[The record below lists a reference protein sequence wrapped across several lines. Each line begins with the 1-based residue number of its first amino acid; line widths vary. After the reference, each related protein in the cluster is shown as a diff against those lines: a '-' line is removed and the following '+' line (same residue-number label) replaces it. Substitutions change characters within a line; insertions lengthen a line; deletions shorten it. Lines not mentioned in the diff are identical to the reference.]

1 MRLLSSMSTQA
12 DIPSDLSDNDKA
24 LGFQFLD
31 AQLNSMILMAL
42 LYGEQHHFVSSYV
55 GADQWRA

>member
-1 MRLLSSMSTQA
+1 MSTQA

-55 GADQWRA
+55 GADQ